1 MKSLI
6 ELCSKAKW
14 CPGRDCTQG
23 IESKTGD
30 AVDVQCDKCNT
41 AFCFGCTKAAHMPI
55 DCETLTTWED
65 RINNDEGDS
74 NNWMK
79 INTKPCPKCKR
90 PIEKNQGCMHMTC
103 SQCRYEFCWL
113 CMGDYRNHTAE
124 TGKALCGTYEDVKAA
139 GRAAEMDDTMM
150 LERELKRLEHY
161 STRYIEH

>member
-1 MKSLI
+1 MIVPERLFLQLCNPQKAQRYQEFFLKSFI

-74 NNWMK
+74 QNWMK
-79 INTKPCPKCKR
+79 INTKPCPKCKS
-90 PIEKNQGCMHMTC
+90 PI
-103 SQCRYEFCWL
+103 
-113 CMGDYRNHTAE
+113 
-124 TGKALCGTYEDVKAA
+124 
-139 GRAAEMDDTMM
+139 
-150 LERELKRLEHY
+150 
-161 STRYIEH
+161 